1 MNNLGTKYETLQKF
15 RDYIIHNNSIKC
27 STIPRI
33 LEKTISNA
41 RETQVQFRLSIKILN
56 RIQLNNPC

>member
-15 RDYIIHNNSIKC
+15 RDYIIHNGSRKC
-27 STIPRI
+27 STIPRK

-41 RETQVQFRLSIKILN
+41 RETQVQFQLSTNLLN
-56 RIQLNNPC
+56 